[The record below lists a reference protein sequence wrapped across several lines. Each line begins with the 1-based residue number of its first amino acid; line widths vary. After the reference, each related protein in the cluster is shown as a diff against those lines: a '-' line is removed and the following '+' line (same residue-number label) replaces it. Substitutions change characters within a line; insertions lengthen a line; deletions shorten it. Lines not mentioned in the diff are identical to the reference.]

1 MSVDV
6 ETRTVIERPI
16 DVVYTF
22 ASDPTNA
29 PDWYANIA
37 RVDWKTEPPA
47 RVGSIVAF
55 EARFLGR
62 TLRNDGDPA
71 GFSRFVTPMMSMAMR
86 RANRKDLVKLKEVLE
101 SM

>member
-29 PDWYANIA
+29 SDWYANIA
-37 RVDWKTEPPA
+37 RVEWKSEPPA
-47 RVGSIVAF
+47 RVGSVVAF
-55 EARFLGR
+55 EAQFLGR
-62 TLRNDGDPA
+62 TLRYDYEIG
-71 GFSRFVTPMMSMAMR
+71 
-86 RANRKDLVKLKEVLE
+86 RAHV
-101 SM
+101 